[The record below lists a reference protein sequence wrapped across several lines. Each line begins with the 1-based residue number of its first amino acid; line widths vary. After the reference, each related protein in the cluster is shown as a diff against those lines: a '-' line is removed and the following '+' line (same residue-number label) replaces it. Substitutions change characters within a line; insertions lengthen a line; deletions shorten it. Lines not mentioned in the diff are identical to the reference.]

1 MRKYAE
7 MKNGKIHSIFP
18 PENYK
23 GPDHTPEQIRELFAP
38 NVMMIEITGMS
49 PMPQIGWRFDS
60 GEFKKEE
67 G

>member
-23 GPDHTPEQIRELFAP
+23 GLDHNPEQIRELFAP
-38 NVMMIEITGMS
+38 NVMMIEITGIS
-49 PMPQIGWRFDS
+49 PMPQIGWRFDR
-60 GEFKKEE
+60 EKKKKEE